1 MDVKRYH
8 SPEDRELEK
17 KRAELSV
24 LEGKLLEQELDL
36 ATLRAELRTLQARY
50 LRTVG
55 VLFIELDQLRAR
67 LAEAQAARHPQ
78 DPVLE
83 RAAREARNNASASAT
98 AISTVTGPQ
107 GERDFAPSDDL
118 KRVYREI
125 AKLVHPDLA
134 TDKNERERR
143 TKVMAEANK
152 AYAEGDG
159 DKLRRLLDDWVS
171 SPDLVN
177 GEGVGVD
184 LVRTIRK
191 IHQVER
197 RLMDI
202 EATIAELKSD
212 EMYSLKLLV
221 DEAHA
226 EGRDLLSEMAEEVRR
241 EIDSVRM
248 AVTAYDR

>member
-1 MDVKRYH
+1 
-8 SPEDRELEK
+8 
-17 KRAELSV
+17 
-24 LEGKLLEQELDL
+24 
-36 ATLRAELRTLQARY
+36 
-50 LRTVG
+50 
-55 VLFIELDQLRAR
+55 
-67 LAEAQAARHPQ
+67 
-78 DPVLE
+78 
-83 RAAREARNNASASAT
+83 
-98 AISTVTGPQ
+98 
-107 GERDFAPSDDL
+107 
-118 KRVYREI
+118 
-125 AKLVHPDLA
+125 
-134 TDKNERERR
+134 
-143 TKVMAEANK
+143 MAEANK